1 MTSKERQELEAHLNA
16 VAKIL
21 YKNTNPEQ
29 LQDFESIELVARE
42 HLLTEIAPKLGE
54 FAWCACMVGFPDRS
68 ASAFSMQASHLQQ
81 HEANK

>member
-1 MTSKERQELEAHLNA
+1 MTAKERQELESHLNA
-16 VAKIL
+16 IAKIL

-54 FAWCACMVGFPDRS
+54 FFLT
-68 ASAFSMQASHLQQ
+68 QANHLPQ
-81 HEANK
+81 HAANK

>member
-1 MTSKERQELEAHLNA
+1 MTPKERQEIEAHLNA

-29 LQDFESIELVARE
+29 LKDFESIELVARE

-54 FAWCACMVGFPDRS
+54 F
-68 ASAFSMQASHLQQ
+68 FSIQASHSQQ
-81 HEANK
+81 HAANK

>member
-1 MTSKERQELEAHLNA
+1 MMTQQERQELEAHLNA

-21 YKNTNPEQ
+21 YKNSCPEQ

-54 FAWCACMVGFPDRS
+54 F
-68 ASAFSMQASHLQQ
+68 FSM
-81 HEANK
+81 EANHSQSHAANK

>member
-1 MTSKERQELEAHLNA
+1 MTPQERQELEAHLNA

-54 FAWCACMVGFPDRS
+54 FFLIRESQLKLS
-68 ASAFSMQASHLQQ
+68 A
-81 HEANK
+81 ANK

>member
-1 MTSKERQELEAHLNA
+1 MTSEERQEIESHLNA

-54 FAWCACMVGFPDRS
+54 FFLTQESRS
-68 ASAFSMQASHLQQ
+68 QQ
-81 HEANK
+81 NAANK

>member
-1 MTSKERQELEAHLNA
+1 MTEKERQELESHLNA

-54 FAWCACMVGFPDRS
+54 FFSIQESRS
-68 ASAFSMQASHLQQ
+68 QPHA
-81 HEANK
+81 ANK